1 MCGALVLHRRPTGGS
16 RREPDGW
23 VRVTGPSTLI
33 KNGLVSL
40 LSDSVIGV
48 V

>member
-1 MCGALVLHRRPTGGS
+1 MHVREDMGWGRMCGALVLHRRPTGGS

-33 KNGLVSL
+33 KNGL
-40 LSDSVIGV
+40 
-48 V
+48 